1 MIIPRD
7 TYLNKLIAH
16 KHNHLIKIITGLR
29 RCGKS
34 YLLFKLFKQHL
45 LENGILPSHIIE
57 IELDDRMNKKLR
69 DPDNCLEYVRS
80 QIADQDMYY
89 LLIDEVQYMAE
100 FEDVLNS
107 FLHIDNL
114 DTYVTG
120 SNSKLLSKDIITEF
134 RGRGDEIHLYPLS
147 TADYASVHPELSWED
162 AWNQYWK
169 YGGLPYVAT
178 LNSAEEKT
186 NYLQQLFKEVYIK
199 DIIERNKVKNDL
211 ALEQLLNIISSSIG
225 SLTNPQKL
233 ENTFKSMANISL
245 SAATIKSY
253 LDYFE
258 DAFLIEKAERY
269 AIKGK
274 RYISTPSKYYFTD
287 VGLRNARLNFR
298 QQEETHIMENVI
310 YNELLIRGYQVDVG
324 IVEIF
329 EKDENGKYVRK
340 QIEVDFVAN
349 KGEERCYIQSA
360 FSLPTPEKTQQEER
374 PLRNIADSFKKFVII
389 KDNILTRRDETGLIT
404 MGLKEFLMN
413 KNSLKA

>member
-7 TYLNKLIAH
+7 SYLNKLIAH

-45 LENGILPSHIIE
+45 LESGVVPSHIIE
-57 IELDDRMNKKLR
+57 IELDDRINKQLR
-69 DPDNCLEYVRS
+69 DPDVCLEYVRK
-80 QIADQDMYY
+80 QIVDKDMYY

-134 RGRGDEIHLYPLS
+134 RGRGDEIRLYPLS
-147 TADYASVHPELSWED
+147 VSDFANVHPELSWQD

-169 YGGLPYVAT
+169 FGGLPYIAT
-178 LNSAEEKT
+178 LSNEEDKIS
-186 NYLQQLFKEVYIK
+186 YLQRLFKEVYIK

-211 ALEQLLNIISSSIG
+211 ALERLLDTISSSIG
-225 SLTNPQKL
+225 SLTNPKKL
-233 ENTFKSMANISL
+233 ENTFKSMANITL

-269 AIKGK
+269 DIKGK
-274 RYISTPSKYYFTD
+274 KYISTPSKYYFTD
-287 VGLRNARLNFR
+287 IGLRNARLNFR
-298 QQEETHIMENVI
+298 QQEETHIMENII

-324 IVEIF
+324 IIEIY
-329 EKDENGKYVRK
+329 EKGENNKYVRK

-349 KGEERCYIQSA
+349 KGDDRCYIQSA
-360 FSLPTPEKTQQEER
+360 FSLPTLEKVQQEER
-374 PLRNIADSFKKFVII
+374 PLRNIPDSFRKFIII
-389 KDNILTRRDETGLIT
+389 KEDILTRKDESGLIT
-404 MGLKEFLMN
+404 MGLKEFMLN
-413 KNSLKA
+413 PNSLKE

>member
-1 MIIPRD
+1 MIIPRN

-45 LENGILPSHIIE
+45 LENGVLPSHIIE
-57 IELDDRMNKKLR
+57 IELDDRLNKKLR
-69 DPDNCLEYVRS
+69 DPDNCLEYVRNR
-80 QIADQDMYY
+80 IIDQDMHY

-107 FLHIDNL
+107 CLHIDNL

-147 TADYASVHPELSWED
+147 VADYANVHPELSWED

-178 LNSAEEKT
+178 LNSDEEKT
-186 NYLQQLFKEVYIK
+186 KYLQQLFKEVYIK

-211 ALEQLLNIISSSIG
+211 ALERLLNIISSSIG

-233 ENTFKSMANISL
+233 ENTFKSMANITL

-269 AIKGK
+269 DIKGK
-274 RYISTPSKYYFTD
+274 KYISTPSKYYFTD

-329 EKDENGKYVRK
+329 EKDENGKYARK

-360 FSLPTPEKTQQEER
+360 FSLPSPEKAQQEER
-374 PLRNIADSFKKFVII
+374 PLRNIPDSFKKFVIT
-389 KDNILTRRDETGLIT
+389 KDNILTRVDESGLIT
-404 MGLKEFLMN
+404 MGIKEFVMN
-413 KNSLKA
+413 KDSLKV